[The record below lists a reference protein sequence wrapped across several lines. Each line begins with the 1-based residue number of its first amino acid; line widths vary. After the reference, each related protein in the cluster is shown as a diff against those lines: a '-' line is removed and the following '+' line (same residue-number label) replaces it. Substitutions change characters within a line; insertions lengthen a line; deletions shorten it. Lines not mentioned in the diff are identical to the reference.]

1 MNDLTPSD
9 KATKDI
15 IALQSAMGQWTAN
28 STASVKKAEMLVRLY
43 KQEGL
48 DAFLDDAYGHSAL
61 MHNSMGSAR
70 GARMYARL
78 AAEASWLKYGWEG
91 GSEMVREWKELAV
104 RPEGH
109 SSWRKRKGEL

>member
-15 IALQSAMGQWTAN
+15 IALQWAMGHWTAS

-48 DAFLDDAYGHSAL
+48 DAFLDDAYGHLAL
-61 MHNSMGSAR
+61 MCNSVGSATC
-70 GARMYARL
+70 AKKYAEL

-91 GSEMVREWKELAV
+91 GREMVREWKELAA